1 MSTSTQTFPPHTL
14 QPLIND
20 LATHLKSSAQTLA
33 LAETATGGLVSS
45 SLLSVPG
52 ASKIY
57 RGGLT
62 LYTLESRINYA
73 GWTQENIQNYK
84 GPTTEIVSGLGRK
97 VRADLDA
104 TWVLA
109 ESGTAGPTGGNTRNR
124 TPGYVALAVVGEQG
138 VWTKEVET
146 GSSERVE
153 NMLRFAEEGI
163 KFLIQVVK
171 GEIKPD
177 AEGQAEKL

>member
-1 MSTSTQTFPPHTL
+1 
-14 QPLIND
+14 
-20 LATHLKSSAQTLA
+20 
-33 LAETATGGLVSS
+33 VSS

-62 LYTLESRINYA
+62 LYTLESRTNYA
-73 GWTQENIQNYK
+73 GWTQENISNYK
-84 GPTTEIVSGLGRK
+84 GPTTEIVSGLGKK
-97 VRADLDA
+97 VRGDLGA

-124 TPGYVALAVVGEQG
+124 TPGYVALAVVGENG

-146 GSSERVE
+146 GTQDRVE

-177 AEGQAEKL
+177 AEGQGEKL

>member
-1 MSTSTQTFPPHTL
+1 M
-14 QPLIND
+14 
-20 LATHLKSSAQTLA
+20 
-33 LAETATGGLVSS
+33 SS

-73 GWTQENIQNYK
+73 GWTQENIANYK

-97 VRADLDA
+97 VRGDLDA

-124 TPGYVALAVVGEQG
+124 TPGYVALAVVGKDG

-146 GSSERVE
+146 GSQDRVQ

-177 AEGQAEKL
+177 AEGQGEKL